1 MRGRGGA
8 KRAGL
13 IVLALLAVAAI
24 AWAVLWFTPVATVK
38 EIRVEGVVNGDAAAI
53 SESTGIS
60 TGEQLARVD
69 TGAAARSVAA
79 QPWVEKV
86 TVGRSWPSAITVE
99 VVEHTALVH
108 IRATDG
114 EHLFNAEAKEFLV
127 APPPPGSVEM
137 VRVPRVEDPQPGK
150 LDPDPDAV
158 RAVLDVLA
166 ALPERV
172 RGEVARVDAPGA
184 TEIALNLHDG
194 REIYFG
200 SSDRAKEKGRA
211 AEIVLDREGQRWN
224 VSNPVEPTVRN

>member
-1 MRGRGGA
+1 MRAAGGA
-8 KRAGL
+8 KRAGIIALAL
-13 IVLALLAVAAI
+13 IVVAAI

-69 TGAAARSVAA
+69 TGAAARAVAA

-99 VVEHTALVH
+99 VEEHDAVLH
-108 IRATDG
+108 MRATDG
-114 EHLFNAEAKEFLV
+114 EHLFNGEGVEFLV
-127 APPPPGSVEM
+127 APPPPGSVEV
-137 VRVPRVEDPQPGK
+137 VRVPRVEDPEPGK
-150 LDPDPDAV
+150 LDPDPETV

-172 RGEVARVDAPGA
+172 RGEVARVDAPGQ
-184 TEIALNLHDG
+184 TEISLNLHDG
-194 REIYFG
+194 REIFFG
-200 SSDRAKEKGRA
+200 SSDRAREKGRA
-211 AEIVLDREGQRWN
+211 AEIVLDREGQSWN